1 MSGVSEPAGAA
12 AGGGGGCEVVWYNTA
27 LHPPRVLVST
37 VAPPGGSDAWDAPS
51 ITDITSAP
59 SPRPLR
65 AHSLCRCCARP
76 QARARCALFRCA
88 AAVPQARARC
98 ALFRCARRAA
108 PTAPPVAR

>member
-1 MSGVSEPAGAA
+1 VSGVSEPAGAA

-65 AHSLCRCCARP
+65 AHSLCRCYAR
-76 QARARCALFRCA
+76 
-88 AAVPQARARC
+88 PQARARC